1 MPREICKLDE
11 NSLSKL
17 ESKSWQERRDALE
30 LISNQ
35 LKVSTLPSG
44 LVSQVTKGL
53 CQVISSDKHSMLVI
67 RAAGVL
73 RELVESVGSGFMSH
87 AERALTVCLLKFKD
101 NKAHLSETLRSAT
114 EAIVDMMP
122 FDIALRQLQTALTTP
137 VAKTQAETLN
147 LLTHLFRTSKRKY
160 ELQLN
165 QRLKIVKP
173 ILSNTAKFSEHKSQ
187 ECRDACFQMFASICI
202 FLDFTSQQF
211 SSIIDN
217 ILDESRRSK
226 LDIALLHL
234 RESISTENI
243 DNEHRNSE
251 KANKTVKPKSSS
263 TEQQQKRRQQQQ
275 QQLVDNPDFSITPIK
290 SSPRIVMN
298 KLSKRNKQLRTFQT
312 QNHLSTSTPFSEVR
326 KVLTPSITEV
336 SMSLQR
342 AGAKQPSAVVTKKA
356 VNSRRVVQSKAE
368 KCIPQ
373 DLNLSSG
380 QLRCKLSEG
389 YLEDVPLEQLL
400 SPTWKIRL
408 QVAERIH
415 SMINSKPPGFP
426 DVHYLLQYILNCGT
440 VKDSIFRVRCEVI
453 NILSQLLS
461 KNKSQNWI
469 PAQLLEML
477 CDQLFVSIGDSKSG
491 PLVEQTLRHLMDT
504 IGVSKIVECIN
515 KGLKKQVSPTVCC
528 SLLKWLSSVLKSLDC
543 SFDHVL
549 PIEIVKFG
557 LASSSPNVRNIAVEL
572 AGVIHYRLR
581 SSMNILS
588 LFASEK
594 PAILQRLQAEF
605 ATYDVE
611 EEESVASPEHIKNDG
626 STFSGMECLTP
637 AAVTAWSKRQKRL
650 TAVLDVAPLDRLIGA
665 QGVLEFSDS
674 SESPFTGRK
683 SSPYKKGVIEAVVRQ
698 PLQAVHVNSNQP
710 PSTTQPTSLP
720 DCDTIFFIE
729 SNDETSLLQAKE
741 MRLASL
747 KKRINRSSDELRD
760 FFTECHTHPIVMKQL
775 FSESY
780 ECYLEVLDRLM
791 ASLDDKNE
799 NVQTKQP
806 SALIITYAHFDLL
819 LMWIVQYCLGLWL
832 KESIRKCEYQNVKDI
847 LTRAF
852 DYLTAVL
859 TLFAQ
864 NDLRLSEYEVN
875 IILIPLLKCELQ
887 AMFVYRD
894 SFINNIAT
902 GLVRLIRQVYPAS
915 LLIDILVKYMHE
927 CGNAKMRQICL
938 DELVCLIPRFSDPKG
953 LTSGYA
959 LKSISHQLADSDAG
973 VKKSALDCL
982 QAAYKSFGALF
993 WQHIG
998 NIGEEDKKLLEEYLS
1013 CEAEGNTAAL
1023 PTDNFDTL
1031 SAKTP
1036 FGSIITKDS
1045 TVNVHHT
1052 LDFNHIRRAVS
1063 PPPVHMSPAEPT
1075 HLLRL
1080 VNKRDD
1086 PSSTESER
1094 IEASNALD
1102 AALLCLVG
1110 QLGCSVCEDAEDE
1123 VENIATVGD
1132 RGTII
1137 FSDKNDDDFS
1147 GLNNI
1152 LLGALI
1158 DLEVLIQ
1165 DSRTCD
1171 LLPPYMPDIITQLTL
1186 LCNRLFISEVNAGQ
1200 AIFMDCLGGEL
1211 TCIFSQPFLFREV
1224 NADHLKFLL
1233 GSLIELAERLQLNRE
1248 APRLCTNR
1256 RVLLILKLVRFIYTA
1271 VDPSICLSALLRLVH
1286 ICCFGC
1292 DIRNRENKPIHKNNK
1307 DNAEDKSSKFPQ
1319 QLREPY
1325 SVDLG
1330 PNSFATVAKLSLAQL
1345 SCRISEI
1352 RQYLNKI
1359 DWALILPLLEAFL
1372 PNSSGVQKPVKIRS
1386 NRSVCV
1392 EILGKTVN
1400 AIDDML
1406 VEVYACRG
1414 QAFIDEIEKSNV
1426 KCPSVLRVVEKL
1438 KSIMREAPYPH
1449 CPGGSTT
1456 GANQFLL

>member
-1 MPREICKLDE
+1 MGVLYHRLHCIFLVIYCLHFSGMPREICKLDE

-17 ESKSWQERRDALE
+17 ESNSWQERRDALE

-44 LVSQVTKGL
+44 LLGQVTKGL

-73 RELVESVGSGFMSH
+73 RELVESVGKGFISH
-87 AERALTVCLLKFKD
+87 AERALSVCLLKFKD
-101 NKAHLSETLRSAT
+101 NKVHLSEALRSAT
-114 EAIVDMMP
+114 EAIVDIIP
-122 FDIALRQLQTALTTP
+122 FDMALTQLQTALTTP

-147 LLTHLFRTSKRKY
+147 LLTHLFCTSKRKY

-226 LDIALLHL
+226 VDIALLHL
-234 RESISTENI
+234 RKSISTENI
-243 DNEHRNSE
+243 ENEHTNSE
-251 KANKTVKPKSSS
+251 KPNKTVKPKSSY
-263 TEQQQKRRQQQQ
+263 TEQQQKQQRH
-275 QQLVDNPDFSITPIK
+275 QQLIDNPDFGITPIK
-290 SSPRIVMN
+290 SSPRIAN
-298 KLSKRNKQLRTFQT
+298 KPNKGNKQLTTFQR

-326 KVLTPSITEV
+326 KVTSRNVKQNNKIITPSVAEGSV
-336 SMSLQR
+336 SLQR
-342 AGAKQPSAVVTKKA
+342 AGAKPPSAVVIKKA
-356 VNSRRVVQSKAE
+356 ANKRVVQSKAQ
-368 KCIPQ
+368 KCAAQ

-380 QLRCKLSEG
+380 QLRCRLSEG
-389 YLEDVPLEQLL
+389 YLENVPLEQLTN
-400 SPTWKIRL
+400 PTWKIRL

-415 SMINSKPPGFP
+415 SLINSNPPGFP

-453 NILSQLLS
+453 NILSELLS
-461 KNKSQNWI
+461 QNKSQNWI

-477 CDQLFVSIGDSKSG
+477 CDQLFASIGDSKSG
-491 PLVEQTLRHLMDT
+491 PLVEQTLRHLMNI

-515 KGLKKQVSPTVCC
+515 KGLKKQISPTVHS

-557 LASSSPNVRNIAVEL
+557 LASSSPNVRNMAVEL

-581 SSMNILS
+581 SSINILS

-611 EEESVASPEHIKNDG
+611 EESVASPEHVKNDQ

-637 AAVTAWSKRQKRL
+637 AAVEAWSKRQKRL
-650 TAVLDVAPLDRLIGA
+650 TAVLGNVAPLDRLADA

-674 SESPFTGRK
+674 SESPITGRK

-698 PLQAVHVNSNQP
+698 PLQAVNVNSNQP
-710 PSTTQPTSLP
+710 PPTTQLTSSYN
-720 DCDTIFFIE
+720 CDTIFFIE

-741 MRLASL
+741 MRLTSL
-747 KKRINRSSDELRD
+747 KKRVNRSPDELRN
-760 FFTECHTHPIVMKQL
+760 FFTECHTHPNLMKRL

-791 ASLDDKNE
+791 ASLDNKNE

-806 SALIITYAHFDLL
+806 STVIITYAHFDLL
-819 LMWIVQYCLGLWL
+819 LMWIVQYCLELWL
-832 KESIRKCEYQNVKDI
+832 NESIGKCEYQNVKDI
-847 LTRAF
+847 LIRTF

-875 IILIPLLKCELQ
+875 LILIPLLKCELQ

-894 SFINNIAT
+894 LFIHNAAS
-902 GLVRLIRQVYPAS
+902 GLVRVIRQVYPAS
-915 LLIDILVKYMHE
+915 LLVDILVKYMHE
-927 CGNAKMRQICL
+927 CGAAKMRQICL
-938 DELVCLIPRFSDPKG
+938 DELVCLIPRFANPKG
-953 LTSGYA
+953 STSGNA
-959 LKSISHQLADSDAG
+959 LKSISQQLADSDAG

-982 QAAYKSFGALF
+982 QAAYKSFGASF

-998 NIGEEDKKLLEEYLS
+998 NIGEKDKKLLEEYLS
-1013 CEAEGNTAAL
+1013 SEGEPNTAAL
-1023 PTDNFDTL
+1023 PTDNFDTF
-1031 SAKTP
+1031 STKTP

-1045 TVNVHHT
+1045 TMNAHHT
-1052 LDFNHIRRAVS
+1052 LDFNHTRRAVS

-1075 HLLRL
+1075 YLLRL
-1080 VNKRDD
+1080 INTRDS

-1094 IEASNALD
+1094 IEAKNALNT
-1102 AALLCLVG
+1102 ALSCLVD
-1110 QLGCSVCEDAEDE
+1110 QLGGSVCEDVEDE
-1123 VENIATVGD
+1123 VEKTATVGD
-1132 RGTII
+1132 RDSMNC
-1137 FSDKNDDDFS
+1137 SDKNDDDLS
-1147 GLNNI
+1147 GFNNI

-1165 DSRTCD
+1165 
-1171 LLPPYMPDIITQLTL
+1171 
-1186 LCNRLFISEVNAGQ
+1186 G
-1200 AIFMDCLGGEL
+1200 
-1211 TCIFSQPFLFREV
+1211 IFSFC
-1224 NADHLKFLL
+1224 
-1233 GSLIELAERLQLNRE
+1233 IM
-1248 APRLCTNR
+1248 CTY
-1256 RVLLILKLVRFIYTA
+1256 V
-1271 VDPSICLSALLRLVH
+1271 
-1286 ICCFGC
+1286 
-1292 DIRNRENKPIHKNNK
+1292 
-1307 DNAEDKSSKFPQ
+1307 
-1319 QLREPY
+1319 
-1325 SVDLG
+1325 
-1330 PNSFATVAKLSLAQL
+1330 
-1345 SCRISEI
+1345 
-1352 RQYLNKI
+1352 
-1359 DWALILPLLEAFL
+1359 
-1372 PNSSGVQKPVKIRS
+1372 
-1386 NRSVCV
+1386 
-1392 EILGKTVN
+1392 
-1400 AIDDML
+1400 
-1406 VEVYACRG
+1406 
-1414 QAFIDEIEKSNV
+1414 
-1426 KCPSVLRVVEKL
+1426 
-1438 KSIMREAPYPH
+1438 
-1449 CPGGSTT
+1449 
-1456 GANQFLL
+1456 